1 MSNLFGLMNIGQS
14 SLFAHQQAIDIAG
27 NNIANVDTPGYT
39 RQRLNLQQNSV
50 VYSNGLS
57 LSTGVKA
64 DEGVQRLYDQFL
76 TAQINEENESLG
88 RWQTQNESLQKVELM
103 VNETSGSG
111 LSSAMNQYWNA
122 WQDLAHN
129 PGGVAERT
137 SLLSAGQFL
146 SSTFNQLSESIT
158 DIRDT
163 IDASVQNGVAK
174 INQLSEQI
182 AELNHQISKIEVTE
196 NNANDFRDRRDQ
208 LVFELSEL
216 IDIDSFEDG
225 DGSMTISAGSGKPL
239 VEGPFSWSLSTADN
253 AGVQDVLWQDSAG
266 TTVNITNAISGG
278 KLKGW
283 IESRDVLITDY
294 MTQLDTLADTIITS
308 VNGLHTN
315 GLDLNGNPGLDFFT
329 GSGAGGINVNSLI
342 EADVNLIA
350 AADAGPPAEGLPGG
364 NSIAIGIAN
373 LQNTLTMSGN
383 TATFGSYYSALVGKI
398 GSDVQSS
405 DFNHDHQ
412 STMMLNL
419 ENYRQEVSGVSL
431 DEEMINLVKFQQ
443 AYSSAA
449 KLISTA
455 DEMMDT
461 LMGII

>member
-1 MSNLFGLMNIGQS
+1 MANLFGLMNIGQS

-39 RQRLNLQQNSV
+39 RQRINLQQESV

-76 TAQINEENESLG
+76 TAQIHEENESFG
-88 RWQTQNESLQKVELM
+88 RWQAQNESLQKAELM
-103 VNETSGSG
+103 FNETSGYG
-111 LSSAMNQYWNA
+111 LSNAMNQYWNA

-129 PGGVAERT
+129 PSGVAERT

-146 SSTFNQLSESIT
+146 SSTFNQLSESVSG
-158 DIRDT
+158 IRDT
-163 IDASVQNGVAK
+163 IDASVQNSVTK
-174 INQLSEQI
+174 VNQLAEQI
-182 AELNHQISKIEVTE
+182 AELNNQISKIEVTE
-196 NNANDFRDRRDQ
+196 NNANDFRDQRDQ
-208 LVFELSEL
+208 LVLELSEI

-225 DGSMTISAGSGKPL
+225 DGNVTISVGNGKPL
-239 VEGPFSWSLSTADN
+239 VEGPFSWSLTTADN
-253 AGVQDVLWQDSAG
+253 AGVQDVFWEDSSG
-266 TTVNITNAISGG
+266 STVNITTAISGG

-283 IESRDVLITDY
+283 IESRDVLINDY
-294 MTQLDTLADTIITS
+294 MTQLDALADTIITE
-308 VNGLHTN
+308 VNNLHTN
-315 GLDLNGNPGLDFFT
+315 GLDLYGNPGQVFFT
-329 GSGAGGINVNSLI
+329 GSGAAGISVNNAI

-373 LQNTLTMSGN
+373 LQNALTMSGN
-383 TATFGSYYSALVGKI
+383 TATFGNYYSALVGKI

-412 STMMLNL
+412 STMIQNL
-419 ENYRQEVSGVSL
+419 ENHRLEVSGVSL
-431 DEEMINLVKFQQ
+431 DEEMINLVKYQQ

-455 DEMMDT
+455 DEMLDT
-461 LMGII
+461 LLGII